1 MVPSSH
7 SVMAGKDKVR
17 PKGPM
22 PPPLPPSDIIDA
34 FVLCLCFAIGYYH
47 K

>member
-17 PKGPM
+17 PKGPT
-22 PPPLPPSDIIDA
+22 PPPLPLPLPPPDIIDA
-34 FVLCLCFAIGYYH
+34 FVLIGYYH

>member
-17 PKGPM
+17 PKGPT
-22 PPPLPPSDIIDA
+22 PPPLPLPPPDIIDA
-34 FVLCLCFAIGYYH
+34 FVLIGYYH